1 MGAMLLR
8 LEGAAGAASE
18 EVQGIIEL
26 GSLVLDPMKAVGL
39 AQNMGQAIA
48 HWDQTMA
55 AIQRQVDDTANT
67 YWESRLGLI
76 NPEDAYR
83 KEGAFFFHVASNL
96 TGGWVVK
103 GAGKTVAKLAGKVD
117 DVGSLAGKTLRRWS
131 PIDGPGPL
139 GNEVAAT
146 FRGATYT
153 ESLTSEATTLYRS
166 WGGSAD
172 EFGSYWTR
180 SAPTGPLQ
188 TQIDSALLPQW
199 GNNAQNV
206 TQIRVPPGTTIY
218 EGFAAPQG
226 GLVGGGNQ
234 VYLPR

>member
-26 GSLVLDPMKAVGL
+26 GSLALDPMKAVGL

-67 YWESRLGLI
+67 YWESRIGLI

-83 KEGAFFFHVASNL
+83 KEGAFLYHLASNV

-103 GAGKTVAKLAGKVD
+103 GAGKAKLAGKVD
-117 DVGSLAGKTLRRWS
+117 
-131 PIDGPGPL
+131 
-139 GNEVAAT
+139 NVA
-146 FRGATYT
+146 
-153 ESLTSEATTLYRS
+153 E
-166 WGGSAD
+166 
-172 EFGSYWTR
+172 
-180 SAPTGPLQ
+180 
-188 TQIDSALLPQW
+188 
-199 GNNAQNV
+199 
-206 TQIRVPPGTTIY
+206 
-218 EGFAAPQG
+218 FAAKAVLG
-226 GLVGGGNQ
+226 DGYYEVNGLKFSE
-234 VYLPR
+234 YY